1 MSDLN
6 LPQAPAPTPRVNY
19 AAVVTAFGE
28 AIWGPLWA
36 AGMGRLTGIAPRTL
50 QRVWTAARA
59 DRDYRSA
66 RGVLAALHEKLAP
79 IVDQLEPWA
88 RHADQTPA
96 KEP

>member
-50 QRVWTAARA
+50 QRVWTAA
-59 DRDYRSA
+59 
-66 RGVLAALHEKLAP
+66 LHEKLAP